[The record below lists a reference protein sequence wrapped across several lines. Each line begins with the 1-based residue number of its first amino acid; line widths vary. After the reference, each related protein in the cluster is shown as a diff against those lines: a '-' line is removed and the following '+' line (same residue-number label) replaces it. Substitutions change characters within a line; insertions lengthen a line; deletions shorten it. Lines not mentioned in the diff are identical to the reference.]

1 MTIDFH
7 THIFPASMAEKV
19 IVPMGRSSRARHYAD
34 GTAEGLLASMA
45 RAGVDRSVV
54 LPVATNARQ
63 VEMLNATSA
72 EANAKLAGRGIF
84 SFGAMHPD
92 YADYKAEL
100 ARVKERGLKGVKIH
114 PPYQQTP
121 LDDPRYLRIL
131 DRCAEL
137 DLIVVTHAGID
148 VGVPGDWCTPEQA
161 VRAVEQVPWPKLV
174 LAHLGGWR
182 QWDQVLEQLAGRDL
196 YLDTAFCFGALEP
209 APGTQ
214 RTAQERAAH
223 PPGDLCGAGAPARGG
238 AHPLCHRQPVERPG
252 PGPGRAG
259 FHAPDGGGAG
269 RHSGRKRPKAAGR
282 DPLNGQNRRAH
293 LSKMQAFSDKRK
305 TGGRESWDSRPPV
318 RFSCQVRASSSSV
331 PASRRT

>member
-214 RTAQERAAH
+214 RTAQERQLIRRETFAALVRRH
-223 PPGDLCGAGAPARGG
+223 GAERILFATDSPWSDPARDL
-238 AHPLCHRQPVERPG
+238 AELDSMPLT
-252 PGPGRAG
+252 
-259 FHAPDGGGAG
+259 
-269 RHSGRKRPKAAGR
+269 AAELAAIRGE
-282 DPLNGQNRRAH
+282 NA
-293 LSKMQAFSDKRK
+293 
-305 TGGRESWDSRPPV
+305 RELLDE
-318 RFSCQVRASSSSV
+318 
-331 PASRRT
+331 TL

>member
-1 MTIDFH
+1 MVIDIH
-7 THIFPASMAEKV
+7 THTFPDKLAATTIPKLEGMSHT
-19 IVPMGRSSRARHYAD
+19 RAYLD
-34 GTAEGLLASMA
+34 GTASGLASSMA
-45 RAGVDRSVV
+45 QAGVDASLV

-174 LAHLGGWR
+174 LAHLSH
-182 QWDQVLEQLAGRDL
+182 ENN
-196 YLDTAFCFGALEP
+196 TP
-209 APGTQ
+209 
-214 RTAQERAAH
+214 ERARTVV
-223 PPGDLCGAGAPARGG
+223 CGMLARRGLDSVSVTVAP
-238 AHPLCHRQPVERPG
+238 RQNCC
-252 PGPGRAG
+252 
-259 FHAPDGGGAG
+259 
-269 RHSGRKRPKAAGR
+269 
-282 DPLNGQNRRAH
+282 DPI
-293 LSKMQAFSDKRK
+293 
-305 TGGRESWDSRPPV
+305 EV
-318 RFSCQVRASSSSV
+318 
-331 PASRRT
+331 